1 MAQAGYT
8 PIQLYYSTTVS
19 QAPSAGNLN
28 NGELAINITDG
39 KLYYKDNLGAVQ
51 TIATK
56 ATAALTVPITAAN
69 GGTGVAN
76 NAANTITFSGN
87 YGLTLTLTNTTSVTL
102 PTSGTLTTKGTSI
115 AYSLLFGL

>member
-28 NGELAINITDG
+28 SGELAINITDG

-56 ATAALTVPITAAN
+56 ATAALAVPITAAN